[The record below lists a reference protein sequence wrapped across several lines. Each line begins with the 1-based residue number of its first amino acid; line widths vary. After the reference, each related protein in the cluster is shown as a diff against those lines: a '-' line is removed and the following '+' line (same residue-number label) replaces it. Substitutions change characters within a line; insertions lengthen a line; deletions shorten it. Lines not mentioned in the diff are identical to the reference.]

1 MGVCVCQDEDRT
13 LDAAVSDCSG
23 VSSPKRRFIEEC
35 EEEEE
40 AGKKELE
47 ESEVST
53 AGVLRVL

>member
-1 MGVCVCQDEDRT
+1 MCVCQDEDRT

-35 EEEEE
+35 EEEE